1 MMEHAVLLA
10 PTQSMVGVIT
20 EAEIHDDR
28 ARPAVVFLNAGL
40 VHRVGPNRLHVR
52 LARDAARRGFVC
64 LRFDLSGIGDSA
76 PRLDGSSVRTAAL
89 TDVRDALDFVAAEHR
104 ASSFILV
111 GLCSGADLAFRAAL
125 ADTRVAGVI
134 LIDGLPYTTKW
145 SRVHHYVNRLLRR
158 GGWKRLFARDN
169 PVWRRLRRWRR
180 PPVRQ
185 GSAARRRDVPPRRE
199 AEAGLRE
206 LTRRGVRM
214 LLLFTSGRE
223 YSYGGQF
230 RDMFPSVRAD
240 RIDVAFFRNT
250 DHTFT
255 LRANQELL
263 FRTVDEWIARFQ

>member
-1 MMEHAVLLA
+1 MEHAVLLA
-10 PTQSMVGVIT
+10 HTQSMVGVVT
-20 EAEIHDDR
+20 EAEVGDDR

-52 LARDAARRGFVC
+52 LARDAARRGFVS
-64 LRFDLSGIGDSA
+64 LRFDLSGVGDSA
-76 PRLDGSSVRTAAL
+76 PRVDGYSVRTAAL

-125 ADTRVAGVI
+125 ADARVAGVI
-134 LIDGLPYTTKW
+134 LIDGLPYTTAR
-145 SRVHHYVNRLLRR
+145 SRVHHYVARLIRR

-169 PVWRRLRRWRR
+169 PVWRRVRRWRR
-180 PPVRQ
+180 QPVRP
-185 GSAARRRDVPPRRE
+185 GSPTRRRDVSPVRE

-214 LLLFTSGRE
+214 LLLFTAGRE

-230 RDMFPSVRAD
+230 RDMFPSVRSD
-240 RIDVAFFRNT
+240 RIDIAFFRNS

-263 FRTVDEWIARFQ
+263 LRTIDEWIAKFQ

>member
-1 MMEHAVLLA
+1 MTEQAVLLA
-10 PTQSMVGVIT
+10 STQSMVGVVT
-20 EAEIHDDR
+20 DAEIADDR
-28 ARPAVVFLNAGL
+28 PRPAIVFLNAGL

-64 LRFDLSGIGDSA
+64 LRFDLSGVGDSA

-104 ASSFILV
+104 AASFILV

-125 ADTRVAGVI
+125 ADMRVTGVI
-134 LIDGLPYTTKW
+134 LIDGLPYTTKR
-145 SRVHHYVNRLLRR
+145 SRVHHYVNRLMRR
-158 GGWKRLFARDN
+158 GWWHLCTRDN
-169 PVWRRLRRWRR
+169 PLWRRLRRWRR
-180 PPVRQ
+180 PPARQ
-185 GSAARRRDVPPRRE
+185 GSATRRRDVPPRPE

-230 RDMFPSVRAD
+230 RDMFPSVRSD
-240 RIDVAFFRNT
+240 RIDVAFFRNA

>member
-1 MMEHAVLLA
+1 MEHAVLLA
-10 PTQSMVGVIT
+10 PTQSMVGVVT
-20 EAEIHDDR
+20 EAEVHDDR
-28 ARPAVVFLNAGL
+28 ARPALVFLNAGL

-52 LARDAARRGFVC
+52 LARDAARRGFVS

-104 ASSFILV
+104 ATSFILV

-125 ADTRVAGVI
+125 ADARVVGVI
-134 LIDGLPYTTKW
+134 LIDGLPYTTAR
-145 SRVHHYVNRLLRR
+145 SRIHHYAMRLIRR
-158 GGWKRLFARDN
+158 GGWKRLFARDH

-180 PPVRQ
+180 PPVRP
-185 GSAARRRDVPPRRE
+185 GSAGRRRDVPPLRE

-206 LTRRGVRM
+206 LARRGVRM
-214 LLLFTSGRE
+214 LLLFTAGRE

-230 RDMFPSVRAD
+230 RDMFPSVRSD
-240 RIDVAFFRNT
+240 RIDVAFFRNA

-255 LRANQELL
+255 LRANQDMLL
-263 FRTVDEWIARFQ
+263 HTIDEWIAKFH